1 MAFKGGEFMYIRHNI
16 AAMNTTRQLGL
27 ANKNVSKHT
36 ERLATSFKVN
46 RAGDDAAGLSISEK
60 MRAQI
65 SGLSKASKNA
75 QDGISLIQTAE
86 GALSEVHTMLF
97 RGRELAVQAA
107 NDTNT
112 DEDRQQLQQELTQ
125 LFDEI
130 DRIGQDTEFNT
141 MKLFDSGPKQLKFQ
155 VGSNENQ
162 TINVIL
168 QELSINSLGL
178 ISTTIH
184 NQLNANDAIQ
194 RFDESITSISD
205 QRSHLGAWQNRLEHI
220 IQGNNNTSLNTQSA
234 NSTIRDS
241 NMAYESMNLVKN
253 DILAQTM
260 NSVMAHSKLKNDWI
274 LNILN

>member
-1 MAFKGGEFMYIRHNI
+1 MAFKGGKFMYIRHNI

-46 RAGDDAAGLSISEK
+46 RAGDDVAGLSISEK

-86 GALSEVHTMLF
+86 GALSEVHTMLL

-141 MKLFDSGPKQLKFQ
+141 MKLFNSGPKQLKFQ

-234 NSTIRDS
+234 NSIIRDS